1 MERWF
6 AALVAV
12 CALAGNAAGAQSAST
27 VERSNAAVAAK
38 VKELKLKST
47 NALVVDQINK
57 RVLYAKKDE
66 QVVPIASITKLMTA
80 LVVLEAKLPM
90 EDRIV
95 IAREDYDRVKRQPS
109 RLGAGTSMSRGDL
122 LKIMLMASENRA
134 AAALAR
140 THPGGTPA
148 FIAAMNQKALE
159 LGMPETR
166 FVDSS
171 GLSDENVSTAR
182 DLAWLVDAAYRE
194 PLIREYTTDR
204 SHTVEI
210 NKGRK
215 MTFSNSNQMI
225 RYAHWDIG
233 LSKTGYLDAA
243 GRCLVMQAT
252 IGATPVIIVLL
263 HSWGKFTRIGDA
275 NRIKSWIE
283 SNSSRQP
290 APLRQSEGR
299 EYGMRVRGYSPHAPL
314 HQGPF
319 TILTRPE
326 Y

>member
-6 AALVAV
+6 AALAV
-12 CALAGNAAGAQSAST
+12 CALTGNAVAAQSAS

-38 VKELKLKST
+38 VKELKLRST
-47 NALVVDQINK
+47 NVLVVDQINK

-90 EDRIV
+90 EEWIV
-95 IAREDYDRVKRQPS
+95 ITRDDYDRVKRQPS

-140 THPGGTPA
+140 AYPGGTPA
-148 FIAAMNQKALE
+148 FVAAMNQKALE
-159 LGMPETR
+159 LGMSETR

-171 GLSDENVSTAR
+171 GLADENVSTAR
-182 DLAWLVDAAYRE
+182 DLTWLVDAAYRE

-210 NKGRK
+210 NKGRR
-215 MTFSNSNQMI
+215 MTFANSNQMV
-225 RYAHWDIG
+225 RHGQWEIG

-243 GRCLVMQAT
+243 GRCLVMQTT

-263 HSWGKFTRIGDA
+263 HSWGKFSRIGDA
-275 NRIKSWIE
+275 NRIKTWIE

-290 APLRQSEGR
+290 AG
-299 EYGMRVRGYSPHAPL
+299 
-314 HQGPF
+314 
-319 TILTRPE
+319 
-326 Y
+326 

>member
-1 MERWF
+1 VERLL
-6 AALVAV
+6 AALGMACLLTANADAAQPRSAV
-12 CALAGNAAGAQSAST
+12 D
-27 VERSNAAVAAK
+27 RSNSAVAAK

-47 NALVVDQINK
+47 NVLVVDQVNK
-57 RVLYAKKDE
+57 RVLYAKKEE

-80 LVVLEAKLPM
+80 LVVLEAKLSLD
-90 EDRIV
+90 ERVV
-95 IAREDYDRVKRQPS
+95 IGREDYDRVKRQPS

-140 THPGGTPA
+140 AYPGGTSA
-148 FIAAMNQKALE
+148 FVAAMNQKALE
-159 LGMPETR
+159 LGMSETR

-171 GLSDENVSTAR
+171 GLSDDNVSTAR
-182 DLAWLVDAAYRE
+182 DLAWMVDAAYRE
-194 PLIREYTTDR
+194 PLIREYTTYR

-215 MTFSNSNQMI
+215 MSFANSNQMV

-243 GRCLVMQAT
+243 GRCLVMQAN
-252 IGATPVIIVLL
+252 IGTTPVIIVLL

-290 APLRQSEGR
+290 AG
-299 EYGMRVRGYSPHAPL
+299 
-314 HQGPF
+314 
-319 TILTRPE
+319 
-326 Y
+326 

>member
-1 MERWF
+1 VERLL
-6 AALVAV
+6 AALGVA
-12 CALAGNAAGAQSAST
+12 CLLTANADAAQPRSA
-27 VERSNAAVAAK
+27 VDRSNSAVAAK

-47 NALVVDQINK
+47 NVLVVDQVNK
-57 RVLYAKKDE
+57 RVLYAKKE
-66 QVVPIASITKLMTA
+66 VQVVPIASITKLMTA
-80 LVVLEAKLPM
+80 LVVLEAKLSLD
-90 EDRIV
+90 ERVV
-95 IAREDYDRVKRQPS
+95 IGREDYDRVKRQPS

-140 THPGGTPA
+140 AYPGGTSA
-148 FIAAMNQKALE
+148 FVAATDQKALE
-159 LGMPETR
+159 LGMSETR

-171 GLSDENVSTAR
+171 GLSDDNVSTAR
-182 DLAWLVDAAYRE
+182 DLAWMVDAAYRE
-194 PLIREYTTDR
+194 PLIREYTTLR

-215 MTFSNSNQMI
+215 MTFANSNQMV

-243 GRCLVMQAT
+243 GRCLVMQAN
-252 IGATPVIIVLL
+252 IGTTPVIIVLL

-290 APLRQSEGR
+290 AG
-299 EYGMRVRGYSPHAPL
+299 
-314 HQGPF
+314 
-319 TILTRPE
+319 
-326 Y
+326 

>member
-6 AALVAV
+6 TALIAV
-12 CALAGNAAGAQSAST
+12 CALAGNAVAAQSTSVDRA
-27 VERSNAAVAAK
+27 NAAVAAK
-38 VKELKLKST
+38 VKELKLRST
-47 NALVVDQINK
+47 NVLVVDQINK

-80 LVVLEAKLPM
+80 LVVLEAKLPLD
-90 EDRIV
+90 EWIV
-95 IAREDYDRVKRQPS
+95 ITRDDYDRIKRQPS

-140 THPGGTPA
+140 TYPGGTPA
-148 FIAAMNQKALE
+148 FVAAMNQKALE
-159 LGMPETR
+159 LGMSETR

-194 PLIREYTTDR
+194 SLIREYTTDR
-204 SHTVEI
+204 SHTVDI

-215 MTFSNSNQMI
+215 MTFANSNQMV
-225 RYAHWDIG
+225 RHRQWEIG
-233 LSKTGYLDAA
+233 LSKTGYLDVA

-263 HSWGKFTRIGDA
+263 HSFGKFSRIGDA
-275 NRIKSWIE
+275 NRIRTWIE

-290 APLRQSEGR
+290 AG
-299 EYGMRVRGYSPHAPL
+299 
-314 HQGPF
+314 
-319 TILTRPE
+319 
-326 Y
+326 

>member
-1 MERWF
+1 VERLL
-6 AALVAV
+6 AALGMACLLTANADAAQPRSAV
-12 CALAGNAAGAQSAST
+12 D
-27 VERSNAAVAAK
+27 RSNSAVAAK

-47 NALVVDQINK
+47 NVLVVDQVNK
-57 RVLYAKKDE
+57 RVLYAKKEE

-80 LVVLEAKLPM
+80 LVVLEAKLSLD
-90 EDRIV
+90 ERVV
-95 IAREDYDRVKRQPS
+95 IGREDYDRVKRQPS

-140 THPGGTPA
+140 AYPGGTSA
-148 FIAAMNQKALE
+148 FVAAMNQKALE
-159 LGMPETR
+159 LGMSETR

-182 DLAWLVDAAYRE
+182 DLAWMVDAAYRE
-194 PLIREYTTDR
+194 PLIREYTTLR

-215 MTFSNSNQMI
+215 MTFANSNQMV

-243 GRCLVMQAT
+243 GRCLVMQAN
-252 IGATPVIIVLL
+252 IGTTPVIIVLL

-290 APLRQSEGR
+290 AG
-299 EYGMRVRGYSPHAPL
+299 
-314 HQGPF
+314 
-319 TILTRPE
+319 
-326 Y
+326 

>member
-6 AALVAV
+6 TALIAA
-12 CALAGNAAGAQSAST
+12 CALAGNAVAAQSASID
-27 VERSNAAVAAK
+27 RSNAAVAAK
-38 VKELKLKST
+38 VRELKLKST
-47 NALVVDQINK
+47 NVLVVDQINK
-57 RVLYAKKDE
+57 RVLYAKKEE

-80 LVVLEAKLPM
+80 LVLIEAKLPM
-90 EDRIV
+90 DEW
-95 IAREDYDRVKRQPS
+95 IAITRDDYDRVKRQPS

-140 THPGGTPA
+140 TYPGGAPA
-148 FIAAMNQKALE
+148 FVAAMNQKALE
-159 LGMPETR
+159 LGMSETR

-171 GLSDENVSTAR
+171 GLADENVSTAR

-210 NKGRK
+210 NRGRR
-215 MTFSNSNQMI
+215 MTFANSNQMV
-225 RYAHWDIG
+225 RYRHWDIG

-263 HSWGKFTRIGDA
+263 HSWGKFSRIGDA

-290 APLRQSEGR
+290 AG
-299 EYGMRVRGYSPHAPL
+299 
-314 HQGPF
+314 
-319 TILTRPE
+319 
-326 Y
+326 

>member
-1 MERWF
+1 MGRLL
-6 AALVAV
+6 AVLGVA
-12 CALAGNAAGAQSAST
+12 CLLTASANAAQPSSA
-27 VERSNAAVAAK
+27 VHRSNAEVAAK

-47 NALVVDQINK
+47 NVLVVDQINK
-57 RVLYAKKDE
+57 RVLYSKKDE

-80 LVVLEAKLPM
+80 LVVLEAKLPLD
-90 EDRIV
+90 EQIV
-95 IAREDYDRVKRQPS
+95 ITREDYDRVKRQPS
-109 RLGAGTSMSRGDL
+109 RLGNGVSMSRGDL

-140 THPGGTPA
+140 TYPGGTRA
-148 FIAAMNQKALE
+148 FVAAMNQKALE
-159 LGMPETR
+159 LGMSETR

-171 GLSDENVSTAR
+171 GLSDDNVSTAR
-182 DLAWLVDAAYRE
+182 DLAWMVDAAYRE

-204 SHTVEI
+204 SHTVKI
-210 NKGRK
+210 NKGKSRRN
-215 MTFSNSNQMI
+215 MTFANSNQMV

-243 GRCLVMQAT
+243 GRCLVMQANIAT
-252 IGATPVIIVLL
+252 TPVIIVLL

-290 APLRQSEGR
+290 AG
-299 EYGMRVRGYSPHAPL
+299 
-314 HQGPF
+314 
-319 TILTRPE
+319 
-326 Y
+326 

>member
-1 MERWF
+1 VQRLL
-6 AALVAV
+6 AALGVACLLTANV
-12 CALAGNAAGAQSAST
+12 DAAQPRSA
-27 VERSNAAVAAK
+27 VDRSNSAVAAK

-47 NALVVDQINK
+47 NVLVVDQVNK
-57 RVLYAKKDE
+57 RVLYAKKEE

-80 LVVLEAKLPM
+80 LVVLEAKLSLD
-90 EDRIV
+90 ERVV
-95 IAREDYDRVKRQPS
+95 IGREDYDRVKRQPS
-109 RLGAGTSMSRGDL
+109 RLGAGTTMSRGDL

-140 THPGGTPA
+140 AYPGGTSA
-148 FIAAMNQKALE
+148 FVAAMNQKALE
-159 LGMPETR
+159 LGMSETR

-182 DLAWLVDAAYRE
+182 DLAWMVDAAYRE
-194 PLIREYTTDR
+194 PLIREYTTYR

-215 MTFSNSNQMI
+215 MTFANSNQMV

-243 GRCLVMQAT
+243 GRCLVMQAN
-252 IGATPVIIVLL
+252 IGTTPVIIVLL
-263 HSWGKFTRIGDA
+263 HSWGKHTRIGDA

-290 APLRQSEGR
+290 AG
-299 EYGMRVRGYSPHAPL
+299 
-314 HQGPF
+314 
-319 TILTRPE
+319 
-326 Y
+326 

>member
-1 MERWF
+1 VERLL
-6 AALVAV
+6 AALGVA
-12 CALAGNAAGAQSAST
+12 CLLTANADAAQPRSA
-27 VERSNAAVAAK
+27 VDRSNSAVAAK

-47 NALVVDQINK
+47 NVLVVDQVNK
-57 RVLYAKKDE
+57 RVLYAKKEE

-80 LVVLEAKLPM
+80 LVVLEAKLSLD
-90 EDRIV
+90 ERVV
-95 IAREDYDRVKRQPS
+95 IGREDYDRVKRQPS

-140 THPGGTPA
+140 AYPGGTSA
-148 FIAAMNQKALE
+148 FVAAMNQKALE
-159 LGMPETR
+159 LGMSETR

-171 GLSDENVSTAR
+171 GLSDDNVSTAR
-182 DLAWLVDAAYRE
+182 DLAWMVDAAYRE
-194 PLIREYTTDR
+194 PLIREYTTLR

-215 MTFSNSNQMI
+215 MTFANSNQMV

-243 GRCLVMQAT
+243 GRCLVMQAN
-252 IGATPVIIVLL
+252 IGTTPVIIVLL

-290 APLRQSEGR
+290 AG
-299 EYGMRVRGYSPHAPL
+299 
-314 HQGPF
+314 
-319 TILTRPE
+319 
-326 Y
+326 

>member
-1 MERWF
+1 VERLL
-6 AALVAV
+6 AALGMACLLTANADAAQPRSAV
-12 CALAGNAAGAQSAST
+12 D
-27 VERSNAAVAAK
+27 RSNSAVAAK

-47 NALVVDQINK
+47 NVLVVDQVNK
-57 RVLYAKKDE
+57 RVLYAKKEE

-80 LVVLEAKLPM
+80 LVVLEAKLSLD
-90 EDRIV
+90 ERVV
-95 IAREDYDRVKRQPS
+95 IGREDYDRVKRQPS

-140 THPGGTPA
+140 AYPGGTSA
-148 FIAAMNQKALE
+148 FVAAMNQKALE
-159 LGMPETR
+159 LGMSETR

-171 GLSDENVSTAR
+171 GLSDDNVSTAR
-182 DLAWLVDAAYRE
+182 DLAWMVDAAYRE
-194 PLIREYTTDR
+194 PLIREYTTLR

-215 MTFSNSNQMI
+215 MTFANSNQMV

-243 GRCLVMQAT
+243 GRCLVMQAN
-252 IGATPVIIVLL
+252 IGTTPVIIVLL

-290 APLRQSEGR
+290 AG
-299 EYGMRVRGYSPHAPL
+299 
-314 HQGPF
+314 
-319 TILTRPE
+319 
-326 Y
+326 

>member
-1 MERWF
+1 MEDCVERLL
-6 AALVAV
+6 AALGVA
-12 CALAGNAAGAQSAST
+12 CLLTANADAAQPRSA
-27 VERSNAAVAAK
+27 VDRSNSAVAAK

-47 NALVVDQINK
+47 NVLVVDQVNK
-57 RVLYAKKDE
+57 RVLYAKKEE

-80 LVVLEAKLPM
+80 LVVLEAKLSLD
-90 EDRIV
+90 ERVV
-95 IAREDYDRVKRQPS
+95 IGREDYDRVKRQPS

-140 THPGGTPA
+140 AYPGGTSA
-148 FIAAMNQKALE
+148 FVAAMNQKALE
-159 LGMPETR
+159 LGMSETR

-171 GLSDENVSTAR
+171 GLSDDNVSTAR
-182 DLAWLVDAAYRE
+182 DLAWMVDAAYRE
-194 PLIREYTTDR
+194 PLIREYTTLR

-215 MTFSNSNQMI
+215 MTFANSNQMV

-243 GRCLVMQAT
+243 GRCLVMQAN
-252 IGATPVIIVLL
+252 IGTTPVIIVLL

-290 APLRQSEGR
+290 AG
-299 EYGMRVRGYSPHAPL
+299 
-314 HQGPF
+314 
-319 TILTRPE
+319 
-326 Y
+326 

>member
-1 MERWF
+1 VERLL
-6 AALVAV
+6 AALGMACLLTANADAAQPRSAV
-12 CALAGNAAGAQSAST
+12 D
-27 VERSNAAVAAK
+27 RSNSAVAAK

-47 NALVVDQINK
+47 NVLVVDQVNK
-57 RVLYAKKDE
+57 RVLYAKKEE

-80 LVVLEAKLPM
+80 LVVLEAKLSLD
-90 EDRIV
+90 ERVV
-95 IAREDYDRVKRQPS
+95 IGREDYDRVKRQPS

-140 THPGGTPA
+140 AYPGGTSA
-148 FIAAMNQKALE
+148 FVAAMNQKALE
-159 LGMPETR
+159 LGMSETR

-171 GLSDENVSTAR
+171 GLSDDNVSTAR
-182 DLAWLVDAAYRE
+182 DLAWMVDAAYRE
-194 PLIREYTTDR
+194 PLIREYTTLR

-215 MTFSNSNQMI
+215 MTFANSNQMV

-243 GRCLVMQAT
+243 GRCLVMQAN
-252 IGATPVIIVLL
+252 IGTTPVIIVLL

-283 SNSSRQP
+283 SKSSRQP
-290 APLRQSEGR
+290 AG
-299 EYGMRVRGYSPHAPL
+299 
-314 HQGPF
+314 
-319 TILTRPE
+319 
-326 Y
+326 

>member
-1 MERWF
+1 VERLL
-6 AALVAV
+6 AALGVA
-12 CALAGNAAGAQSAST
+12 CLLTANADAAQPRSA
-27 VERSNAAVAAK
+27 VDRSNSAVAAK

-47 NALVVDQINK
+47 NVLVVDQVNK
-57 RVLYAKKDE
+57 RVLYAKKEE

-80 LVVLEAKLPM
+80 LVVLEAKLSLD
-90 EDRIV
+90 ERVV
-95 IAREDYDRVKRQPS
+95 IGREDYDRVKRQPS

-140 THPGGTPA
+140 AYPGGTSA
-148 FIAAMNQKALE
+148 FVAAMNQKALE
-159 LGMPETR
+159 LGMSETR

-182 DLAWLVDAAYRE
+182 DLAWMVDAAYRE
-194 PLIREYTTDR
+194 PLIREYTTLR

-215 MTFSNSNQMI
+215 MTFANSNQMV

-243 GRCLVMQAT
+243 GRCLVMQAN
-252 IGATPVIIVLL
+252 IGTTPVIIVLL

-290 APLRQSEGR
+290 AG
-299 EYGMRVRGYSPHAPL
+299 
-314 HQGPF
+314 
-319 TILTRPE
+319 
-326 Y
+326 

>member
-1 MERWF
+1 VERLL
-6 AALVAV
+6 AALGVA
-12 CALAGNAAGAQSAST
+12 CLLTANADAAQPRSA
-27 VERSNAAVAAK
+27 VDRSNSAVAAK

-47 NALVVDQINK
+47 NVLVVDQVNK
-57 RVLYAKKDE
+57 RVLYAKKE
-66 QVVPIASITKLMTA
+66 VQVVPIASITKLMTA
-80 LVVLEAKLPM
+80 LVVLEAKLSLD
-90 EDRIV
+90 ERVV
-95 IAREDYDRVKRQPS
+95 IGREDYDRVKRQPS

-140 THPGGTPA
+140 AYPGGTSA
-148 FIAAMNQKALE
+148 FVAAMNQKALE
-159 LGMPETR
+159 LGMSETR

-171 GLSDENVSTAR
+171 GLSDDNVSTAR
-182 DLAWLVDAAYRE
+182 DLAWMVDAAYRE
-194 PLIREYTTDR
+194 PLIREYTTLR

-215 MTFSNSNQMI
+215 MTFANSNQMV

-243 GRCLVMQAT
+243 GRCLVMQAN
-252 IGATPVIIVLL
+252 IGTTPVIIVLL

-290 APLRQSEGR
+290 AG
-299 EYGMRVRGYSPHAPL
+299 
-314 HQGPF
+314 
-319 TILTRPE
+319 
-326 Y
+326 

>member
-6 AALVAV
+6 AALIAV
-12 CALAGNAAGAQSAST
+12 CALAGNAVAAQSAS

-38 VKELKLKST
+38 VRELKLKST

-80 LVVLEAKLPM
+80 LVVLEAKLPP
-90 EDRIV
+90 EELIV
-95 IAREDYDRVKRQPS
+95 IGREDYDKVKRQPS
-109 RLGAGTSMSRGDL
+109 RLGAGTSISRGDM

-140 THPGGTPA
+140 THPGGTAA
-148 FIAAMNQKALE
+148 FVAAMNQKALE
-159 LGMPETR
+159 LGMSETR

-182 DLAWLVDAAYRE
+182 DLAWLVDAAYRQ
-194 PLIREYTTDR
+194 PVIREYTTYP
-204 SHTVEI
+204 SQTVEI

-215 MTFSNSNQMI
+215 MQFANSNQMV
-225 RYAHWDIG
+225 RYRHWDIG

-263 HSWGKFTRIGDA
+263 HSWGKHTRIGDA

-290 APLRQSEGR
+290 AG
-299 EYGMRVRGYSPHAPL
+299 
-314 HQGPF
+314 
-319 TILTRPE
+319 
-326 Y
+326 

>member
-1 MERWF
+1 VERLL
-6 AALVAV
+6 AALGVA
-12 CALAGNAAGAQSAST
+12 CLLTANADAAQPRSA
-27 VERSNAAVAAK
+27 VDRSNSAVAAK
-38 VKELKLKST
+38 FKELKLKST
-47 NALVVDQINK
+47 NVLVVDQVNK
-57 RVLYAKKDE
+57 RVLYAKKE
-66 QVVPIASITKLMTA
+66 VQVVPIASITKLMTA
-80 LVVLEAKLPM
+80 LVVLEAKLSLD
-90 EDRIV
+90 ERVV
-95 IAREDYDRVKRQPS
+95 IGREDYDRVKRQPS

-140 THPGGTPA
+140 AYPGGTSA
-148 FIAAMNQKALE
+148 FVAAMNQKALE
-159 LGMPETR
+159 LGMSETR

-182 DLAWLVDAAYRE
+182 DLAWMVDAAYRE
-194 PLIREYTTDR
+194 PLIREYTTLR

-215 MTFSNSNQMI
+215 MTFANSNQMV

-243 GRCLVMQAT
+243 GRCLVMQAN
-252 IGATPVIIVLL
+252 IGTTPVIIVLL

-290 APLRQSEGR
+290 AG
-299 EYGMRVRGYSPHAPL
+299 
-314 HQGPF
+314 
-319 TILTRPE
+319 
-326 Y
+326 

>member
-6 AALVAV
+6 AALIAV
-12 CALAGNAAGAQSAST
+12 CALTGNAVAAQSAS

-38 VKELKLKST
+38 VRELKLKST
-47 NALVVDQINK
+47 NVLVVDQINK
-57 RVLYAKKDE
+57 RVLYAKKEE

-80 LVVLEAKLPM
+80 LVVIEADLPFD
-90 EDRIV
+90 ERIV
-95 IAREDYDRVKRQPS
+95 ITRDDYDKVKRQPS
-109 RLGAGTSMSRGDL
+109 RLGAGTSITRGDL
-122 LKIMLMASENRA
+122 LKLMLMASENRA

-140 THPGGTPA
+140 TYPGGTA
-148 FIAAMNQKALE
+148 GFVAAMNLKALE
-159 LGMPETR
+159 FGMTETR

-182 DLAWLVDAAYRE
+182 DLAWLVEAAYRQ
-194 PLIREYTTDR
+194 PLVREFTTY
-204 SHTVEI
+204 SSLTVEV

-215 MTFSNSNQMI
+215 MQFANSNQMV
-225 RYAHWDIG
+225 RHRQWEIG
-233 LSKTGYLDAA
+233 LSKTGYLDSA

-263 HSWGKFTRIGDA
+263 HSFGKFTRIGDA

-290 APLRQSEGR
+290 AG
-299 EYGMRVRGYSPHAPL
+299 
-314 HQGPF
+314 
-319 TILTRPE
+319 
-326 Y
+326 

>member
-1 MERWF
+1 VQRLL
-6 AALVAV
+6 AALGVACLLTANV
-12 CALAGNAAGAQSAST
+12 DAAQPRSA
-27 VERSNAAVAAK
+27 VDRSNSAVAAK

-47 NALVVDQINK
+47 NVLVVDQVNK
-57 RVLYAKKDE
+57 RVLYAKKEE

-80 LVVLEAKLPM
+80 LVVLEAKLSLD
-90 EDRIV
+90 ERVV
-95 IAREDYDRVKRQPS
+95 IGREDYDRVKRQPS
-109 RLGAGTSMSRGDL
+109 RLGAGTTMSRGDL

-140 THPGGTPA
+140 AYPGGTSA
-148 FIAAMNQKALE
+148 FVAAMNQKALE
-159 LGMPETR
+159 LGMSETR

-182 DLAWLVDAAYRE
+182 DLAWMVDAAYRE
-194 PLIREYTTDR
+194 PLIREYTTYR

-215 MTFSNSNQMI
+215 MTFANSNQMV

-243 GRCLVMQAT
+243 GRCLVMQAN
-252 IGATPVIIVLL
+252 IGTTPVIIVLL

-283 SNSSRQP
+283 SNNSRQP
-290 APLRQSEGR
+290 AG
-299 EYGMRVRGYSPHAPL
+299 
-314 HQGPF
+314 
-319 TILTRPE
+319 
-326 Y
+326 

>member
-1 MERWF
+1 MERLL
-6 AALVAV
+6 AALGVA
-12 CALAGNAAGAQSAST
+12 CLLTANADAAQPRSA
-27 VERSNAAVAAK
+27 VDRSNSAVAAK

-47 NALVVDQINK
+47 NVLVVDQVNK
-57 RVLYAKKDE
+57 RVLYAKKEE

-80 LVVLEAKLPM
+80 LVVLEAKLSLD
-90 EDRIV
+90 ERVV
-95 IAREDYDRVKRQPS
+95 IGREDYDRVKRQPS

-140 THPGGTPA
+140 AYPGGTSA
-148 FIAAMNQKALE
+148 FVAAMNQKALE
-159 LGMPETR
+159 LGMSETR

-182 DLAWLVDAAYRE
+182 DLAWMVDAAYRE
-194 PLIREYTTDR
+194 PLIREYTTSR

-215 MTFSNSNQMI
+215 MTFANSNQMV

-233 LSKTGYLDAA
+233 LSKTGYLDVA
-243 GRCLVMQAT
+243 GRCLVMQAN
-252 IGATPVIIVLL
+252 IGTTPVIIVLL

-283 SNSSRQP
+283 SNNSRQP
-290 APLRQSEGR
+290 AG
-299 EYGMRVRGYSPHAPL
+299 
-314 HQGPF
+314 
-319 TILTRPE
+319 
-326 Y
+326 

>member
-1 MERWF
+1 VERLL
-6 AALVAV
+6 AALGVA
-12 CALAGNAAGAQSAST
+12 CLLTANADAAQPRSA
-27 VERSNAAVAAK
+27 VDRSNSAVAAK

-47 NALVVDQINK
+47 NVLVVDQVNK
-57 RVLYAKKDE
+57 RVLYAKKEE

-80 LVVLEAKLPM
+80 LVVLEAKLSLD
-90 EDRIV
+90 ERVV
-95 IAREDYDRVKRQPS
+95 IGREDYDRVKRQPS

-140 THPGGTPA
+140 AYPGGTSA
-148 FIAAMNQKALE
+148 FVAAMNQKALE
-159 LGMPETR
+159 LGMSETR

-182 DLAWLVDAAYRE
+182 DLAWMVDAAYRE
-194 PLIREYTTDR
+194 PLIREYTTSR

-215 MTFSNSNQMI
+215 MTFANSNQMV

-233 LSKTGYLDAA
+233 LSKTGYLDVA
-243 GRCLVMQAT
+243 GRCLVMQAN
-252 IGATPVIIVLL
+252 IGTTPVIIVLL

-283 SNSSRQP
+283 SNNSRQP
-290 APLRQSEGR
+290 AG
-299 EYGMRVRGYSPHAPL
+299 
-314 HQGPF
+314 
-319 TILTRPE
+319 
-326 Y
+326 